1 MLRAASSLE
10 SHPCYKSD
18 DHLAVLL
25 LPTFLKLLF
34 KIPLVRALF
43 CKVVASRGSYE
54 YVIARTKYIDEVF
67 QQVLAEQFDQI
78 LLFGAGFDTRAI
90 RFNAASQGTKIF
102 ELDVAATQTAKIQQ
116 YQKRKL
122 AIPSNV
128 VFIAIDFEKDT
139 LSQKLD
145 EAGFR
150 KGARSLFILEGLL
163 MYLHRESVDETF
175 RILKEYA
182 GKGSR
187 VVFDYIYAS
196 VLRQENLYY
205 GEQGMVQSVARINE
219 PWRFGIEKGE
229 IERFLLSY
237 GFRLRDHKDARALE
251 DAYFKN
257 PDGKIVGRVNGTHC
271 LVTAEIA

>member
-1 MLRAASSLE
+1 MSRAASSLE
-10 SHPCYKSD
+10 SNPYYKSD

-25 LPTFLKLLF
+25 LPTFLKLLL
-34 KIPLVRALF
+34 KIPLVSSLF
-43 CKVVASRGSYE
+43 GKVVAPRGTYE
-54 YVIARTKYIDEVF
+54 YVIARTKYIDEIF

-90 RFNAASQGTKIF
+90 RFNSVSQDTIFF
-102 ELDVAATQTAKIQQ
+102 ELEITATQTAKIQQ

-128 VFIAIDFEKDT
+128 VFVPIDFEKDSV
-139 LSQKLD
+139 SQKLD

-163 MYLHRESVDETF
+163 MYLHRESVDKMF
-175 RILKEYA
+175 RIIKEYA

-196 VLRQENLYY
+196 VLRRENLYY
-205 GEQGMVQSVARINE
+205 GEQDIVQSVAKINE
-219 PWRFGIEKGE
+219 QWHFGIEKGE
-229 IERFLLSY
+229 IEQFLLLY
-237 GFRLRDHKDARALE
+237 GFRLRDHRDAKALE
-251 DAYFKN
+251 DAYFKT

-271 LVTAEIA
+271 LVTAEIV